1 MSFVELH
8 TDEQRVPELKTRPIT
23 VNTRYIVKV
32 ESRETIDKDGGAIVT
47 LSEGDPLHVVESYKS
62 LKKTLKA

>member
-1 MSFVELH
+1 MSFIELH
-8 TDEQRVPELKTRPIT
+8 LNKQRNPELATEPVI
-23 VNTRYIVKV
+23 VNTRYIIKV
-32 ESRETIDKDGGAIVT
+32 EWKQTIDKDGGAIVT